1 MKSKDLEKLIN
12 ELIEKDELAKF
23 YMSKE
28 FRHLKKAILEE
39 NHWECEICKKE
50 HGKITKAT
58 TVHHVQ
64 FVRNH
69 PALALSRY
77 YTYNGKQY
85 KNLIAVCSSCHNKLH
100 PEKRKGFNQSKKEKF
115 NNEEKW

>member
-1 MKSKDLEKLIN
+1 MNTN
-12 ELIEKDELAKF
+12 ELVKWIEELIKEDKLANF

-28 FRHLKKAILEE
+28 FRHLKKQILEE

-50 HGKITKAT
+50 HGKITRAT

-64 FVRNH
+64 FVRKH

-85 KNLIAVCSSCHNKLH
+85 KNLIAICPSCHNRVH
-100 PEKRKGFNQSKKEKF
+100 PEKRKGFNSNKKNKF
-115 NNEEKW
+115 TNEERW

>member
-1 MKSKDLEKLIN
+1 MNTNELVKWIS
-12 ELIEKDELAKF
+12 ELIETDELAKF
-23 YMSKE
+23 YMSIE

-50 HGKITKAT
+50 HGKITRAT

-64 FVRNH
+64 FVRKYPH
-69 PALALSRY
+69 LALSRY

-85 KNLIAVCSSCHNKLH
+85 KNLIAVCPSCHNRLH
-100 PEKRKGFNQSKKEKF
+100 PEKSKFKKKEQL
-115 NNEEKW
+115 NTEKW